1 MADGDSIQ
9 AGHITAAYT
18 TTDVVAEQQR
28 EGLGGF
34 GRKDFQGNVIF
45 RVGPTNITSD
55 GLQPDGALD
64 GIQGA
69 GNRGGSGLVGVGGY
83 YDGDQSPG
91 IGVLGFGGAPSP
103 FSQVSSPAGVGVKGV
118 AGGTADGVVGATN
131 AQSKS
136 GVFGFN
142 ALSSEK
148 TDVAGYGV
156 FGRCDTVGGAGV
168 AAESQYGVGSRSH
181 SAENDGVVGL
191 SDASGKSG
199 VFGFNTNTKQQGTG
213 YGVFGRC
220 DASNGA
226 GVEAESGHGVGV
238 RGHSRLNDAVVGLS
252 DANSRSGV
260 YGFNSSPKGVAF
272 GVFGRADSAGGAG
285 VAGASENGYGG
296 SFRGGQ
302 APMRL
307 EPSTSVGAPTTG
319 NRLTGEFYVESLGDL
334 YFCKTAGNGTAAKW
348 VKLA

>member
-1 MADGDSIQ
+1 MSDGNSIQ
-9 AGHITAAYT
+9 AGHITTAYT
-18 TTDVVAEQQR
+18 TTDVVAEQQK
-28 EGLGGF
+28 EGF
-34 GRKDFQGNVIF
+34 SRKDFVGNVIF
-45 RVGPTNITSD
+45 RVGPTNNDLDELEPFRT
-55 GLQPDGALD
+55 LD

-69 GNRGGSGLVGVGGY
+69 GNLGGSGLVGLGGEFS
-83 YDGDQSPG
+83 DDKSSGV
-91 IGVLGFGGAPSP
+91 GVLGIGGPPSSL
-103 FSQVSSPAGVGVKGV
+103 SQVSNPAGVGVKGI
-118 AGGTADGVVGATN
+118 AGGAADGVVGVSN

-136 GVFGFN
+136 GIFGFN
-142 ALSSEK
+142 SLSSTH
-148 TDVAGYGV
+148 TDIAGYGV
-156 FGRCDTVGGAGV
+156 FGLCNTIGGVGV
-168 AAESQYGVGSRSH
+168 AGESKDGIGSRGH
-181 SAENDGVVGL
+181 SAENNGVVGL

-238 RGHSRLNDAVVGLS
+238 RGHSGLNDAIVGLS

-260 YGFNSSPKGVAF
+260 YGFNSSPKGVAY
-272 GVFGRADSAGGAG
+272 GVFGRANSTGGAG

-307 EPSTSVGAPTTG
+307 QPSSSQGAPTSG
-319 NRLTGEFYVESLGDL
+319 DRLTGEFYVDSAGNL
-334 YFCKTAGNGTAAKW
+334 YFCKTGGAGAAAKW

>member
-1 MADGDSIQ
+1 LSDGDSIQ
-9 AGHITAAYT
+9 AGHITTAYT
-18 TTDVVAEQQR
+18 TTDVVAEQQK
-28 EGLGGF
+28 EGFGGF
-34 GRKDFQGNVIF
+34 GRKDFLGNVIF
-45 RVGPTNITSD
+45 RVGPTNNNSE
-55 GLQPDGALD
+55 GLEPGGPLD

-69 GNRGGSGLVGVGGY
+69 GNRGGSGLVGVGAY
-83 YDGDQSPG
+83 YVSDQSSG
-91 IGVLGFGGAPSP
+91 TGVLGFGGPPSP

-118 AGGTADGVVGATN
+118 AGGEADGVVGATN

-142 ALSSEK
+142 AVSSEK

-168 AAESQYGVGSRSH
+168 AAESQHGVGSRSH

-191 SDASGKSG
+191 SDAESKSG
-199 VFGFNTNTKQQGTG
+199 VFGFNTKQQGTG

-238 RGHSRLNDAVVGLS
+238 RGHSRLNDAIVGLS

-285 VAGASENGYGG
+285 VAGASEKGYGG

-307 EPSTSVGAPTTG
+307 QPSDSQGAPATG
-319 NRLTGEFYVESLGDL
+319 ARLTGEFYVDSVGDL
-334 YFCKTAGNGTAAKW
+334 YFCKTGGVGTAAKW